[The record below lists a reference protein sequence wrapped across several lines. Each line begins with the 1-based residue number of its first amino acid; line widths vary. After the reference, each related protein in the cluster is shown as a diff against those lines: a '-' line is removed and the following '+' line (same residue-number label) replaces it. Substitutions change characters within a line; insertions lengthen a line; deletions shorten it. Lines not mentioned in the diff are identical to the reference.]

1 MYKLIDKLLV
11 FEMMILRSLFMY
23 ISLIIIGFG
32 VLIEGK
38 EIVYVYL
45 DFFFIDL
52 FICEI
57 VLKIK
62 NI

>member
-1 MYKLIDKLLV
+1 MLIDKLLV
-11 FEMMILRSLFMY
+11 FEMMILRSLFVY

-45 DFFFIDL
+45 GFFFIDL

-57 VLKIK
+57 VFKIK

>member
-1 MYKLIDKLLV
+1 MLIDKLLV

-38 EIVYVYL
+38 
-45 DFFFIDL
+45 
-52 FICEI
+52 
-57 VLKIK
+57 
-62 NI
+62 